1 MGLFKA
7 AAGAIGGTLAD
18 QWKEFFTCDSLSN
31 DVLFA
36 RGYKQ
41 PNRRTNWLQNQVFSP
56 TTSHPNLQFL
66 QAV

>member
-41 PNRRTNWLQNQVFSP
+41 TNRRTSNTDGHDNVITQGSAI
-56 TTSHPNLQFL
+56 
-66 QAV
+66 AVADG